1 MAAPYLVTHL
11 LSYSPQHPDA
21 VGVDKAVEMISNWDH
36 ALVGSIADLKS
47 VLFKIGYSVEDI
59 ANTLHF
65 AFLNSPIKLTTV

>member
-21 VGVDKAVEMISNWDH
+21 VSVDKAVALIKNWDH
-36 ALVGSIADLKS
+36 ALVGSVCDLKS
-47 VLFKIGYSVEDI
+47 VLLKIGYSVEDI

-65 AFLNSPIKLTTV
+65 AFLNSPIDVTKV